1 MKDQQEPITD
11 DEWLLR
17 RVHKEYFESLV
28 PPLIRPYAFKPQ
40 LTGRLPDTTGISLY
54 RQSCLNRTEDIFVK
68 TMDTK
73 RHSFGIVRVPVSLLY
88 SNGLNVIRD
97 DDLDDPIVL
106 GHVVVPEIN
115 SREYEQTKDSV
126 VPLMKALSDYV
137 NEHKEFLML
146 PRTLE

>member
-17 RVHKEYFESLV
+17 RVHKGYFESLV